1 MLRRPPVFTRTATSF
16 PYTTLFRSGRRA
28 ELVGVAQP
36 VARGPSMRCLG
47 GEAAVGRVW
56 PHLVVVLPPSLDDAA
71 CLVEAREHLLVQAF
85 VPEPAVEALH
95 EGVLGRLPRGDVVP
109 FHAPAVGPLQ
119 HCRSEEHKYE
129 LQSLMRIP

>member
-1 MLRRPPVFTRTATSF
+1 MLRVWGC
-16 PYTTLFRSGRRA
+16 SGRFRRLDGSGRPA

-71 CLVEAREHLLVQAF
+71 CLVEARENLLVQAF
-85 VPEPAVEALH
+85 RSDE
-95 EGVLGRLPRGDVVP
+95 RR
-109 FHAPAVGPLQ
+109 VGKECVST
-119 HCRSEEHKYE
+119 CRSRWSRY
-129 LQSLMRIP
+129 I